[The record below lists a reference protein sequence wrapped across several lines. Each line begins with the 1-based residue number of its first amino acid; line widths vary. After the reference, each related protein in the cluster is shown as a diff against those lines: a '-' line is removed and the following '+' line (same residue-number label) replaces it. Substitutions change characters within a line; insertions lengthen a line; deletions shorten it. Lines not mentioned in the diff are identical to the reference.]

1 VIDYRD
7 IKEIDQSQLQALFL
21 SVGWS
26 SGHFPEKLAAALKN
40 YGSVITAWDSGKLA
54 GLVSAMDDGVMTA
67 YIHYMLVDPAYQ
79 KQGIGEELM
88 RRTMEYYADYL
99 RVLLVAY
106 DKEIGF
112 YEHCGFKAGE
122 SKTVMEITSLW
133 T

>member
-1 VIDYRD
+1 VIAYRD
-7 IKEIDQSQLQALFL
+7 IRDFDAGRLQALFL

-40 YGSVITAWDSGKLA
+40 YGSVLSAWDEDKLV

-79 KQGIGEELM
+79 KRGIGAELLRM
-88 RRTMEYYADYL
+88 TKEHYKDYL

-106 DKEIGF
+106 DKEMRF
-112 YEHCGFKAGE
+112 YEHCGFKAGQG
-122 SKTVMEITSLW
+122 KTVMEITSGC
-133 T
+133 